1 MRDFFSQIDLK
12 RKFLRKT
19 FADSILSISAVTFDE
34 SRYVT
39 SSLTDLL
46 IPQII
51 YFSNADT
58 SQIFRRPSLPSQV
71 QLLRKM

>member
-39 SSLTDLL
+39 SSLTDPL
-46 IPQII
+46 IPQIM
-51 YFSNADT
+51 YLSTADT